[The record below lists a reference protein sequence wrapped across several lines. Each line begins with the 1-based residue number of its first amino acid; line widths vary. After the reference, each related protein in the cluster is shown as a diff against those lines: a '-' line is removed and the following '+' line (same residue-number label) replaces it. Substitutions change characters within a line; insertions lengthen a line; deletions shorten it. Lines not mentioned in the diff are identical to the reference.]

1 MTSHDLVHQVRLAQ
15 PDCMGLRRFPTKEHQ
30 KLDWRGRDEVCREI
44 LCKVSEELRREGPSR
59 TTPVHIFQLMG
70 QDSFED
76 AGGVEAFRNQSTRQY
91 MQGRTIL
98 LFPRTTAPSPVHV
111 PTSLLRD
118 LDVQVAADYR
128 DPVPELS
135 STRLRAR
142 LTELS
147 HGAHLG
153 APPEGIHES
162 VWRLALARRL
172 YAPLAPSARRVLI
185 GVLGAPGSGKS
196 TLGRS
201 MSQRLC
207 GVRHLSGGDFHRAAC
222 DVLGERY
229 GDGRSLQ
236 RHARRDGPIK
246 DEQSHFVFSC
256 QAEALRQLGTAGFEV
271 VLIDVKDV
279 SQLLILESACLSAFE
294 PVPPPPPS
302 APPSPST
309 SAPCPPTRPEAGTAL
324 PNTACDARPIALDAL
339 LVLQCTQATLLDR
352 LKKRGGREGD
362 WFKEEER
369 LKKWFGDDMGVR
381 ADQLKSYTSSRAL
394 TKVMTL

>member
-15 PDCMGLRRFPTKEHQ
+15 PDCMGLRRFPTREHQ
-30 KLDWRGRDEVCREI
+30 KLDWNGRDKVCREI
-44 LCKVSEELRREGPSR
+44 FSKVSEELRREGGPSR
-59 TTPVHIFQLMG
+59 TTPVHIFQLRG

-229 GDGRSLQ
+229 GDGRWLQ
-236 RHARRDGPIK
+236 QHTRHDGPIK

-279 SQLLILESACLSAFE
+279 SQLVILESACLSAFE

-302 APPSPST
+302 APPSATRARPMVPVLRPALCSPAT
-309 SAPCPPTRPEAGTAL
+309 RSAPP
-324 PNTACDARPIALDAL
+324 ARPGSAHSPPRRQPLRAP
-339 LVLQCTQATLLDR
+339 
-352 LKKRGGREGD
+352 RG
-362 WFKEEER
+362 
-369 LKKWFGDDMGVR
+369 
-381 ADQLKSYTSSRAL
+381 A
-394 TKVMTL
+394 

>member
-1 MTSHDLVHQVRLAQ
+1 MPPRHAHRSAVESHY
-15 PDCMGLRRFPTKEHQ
+15 E
-30 KLDWRGRDEVCREI
+30 
-44 LCKVSEELRREGPSR
+44 
-59 TTPVHIFQLMG
+59 
-70 QDSFED
+70 
-76 AGGVEAFRNQSTRQY
+76 
-91 MQGRTIL
+91 
-98 LFPRTTAPSPVHV
+98 
-111 PTSLLRD
+111 
-118 LDVQVAADYR
+118 
-128 DPVPELS
+128 
-135 STRLRAR
+135 
-142 LTELS
+142 
-147 HGAHLG
+147 
-153 APPEGIHES
+153 
-162 VWRLALARRL
+162 
-172 YAPLAPSARRVLI
+172 PLAPSARRVLI

-229 GDGRSLQ
+229 GDGRSL

-309 SAPCPPTRPEAGTAL
+309 SAQRPPTRPEAGTAL
-324 PNTACDARPIALDAL
+324 PNTACDARPIAFDAL
-339 LVLQCTQATLLDR
+339 LVLQCTQATLLAR
-352 LKKRGGREGD
+352 LKARGGREGD
-362 WFKEEER
+362 WFNEEER
-369 LKKWFGDDMGVR
+369 LKKWFGGDIVR

>member
-1 MTSHDLVHQVRLAQ
+1 MPPRHAHRSSVESHY
-15 PDCMGLRRFPTKEHQ
+15 E
-30 KLDWRGRDEVCREI
+30 
-44 LCKVSEELRREGPSR
+44 
-59 TTPVHIFQLMG
+59 
-70 QDSFED
+70 
-76 AGGVEAFRNQSTRQY
+76 
-91 MQGRTIL
+91 
-98 LFPRTTAPSPVHV
+98 
-111 PTSLLRD
+111 
-118 LDVQVAADYR
+118 
-128 DPVPELS
+128 
-135 STRLRAR
+135 
-142 LTELS
+142 
-147 HGAHLG
+147 
-153 APPEGIHES
+153 
-162 VWRLALARRL
+162 
-172 YAPLAPSARRVLI
+172 PLAPSARRVLI

-279 SQLLILESACLSAFE
+279 SQLVILESACLSAFE

-309 SAPCPPTRPEAGTAL
+309 SAQRPPTRPEAGTAL

-362 WFKEEER
+362 WFDEEKR

>member
-44 LCKVSEELRREGPSR
+44 LCKVSEELSREGPSR

-118 LDVQVAADYR
+118 LDVRVAADYR

-279 SQLLILESACLSAFE
+279 SQLVILESACLSAFE

-309 SAPCPPTRPEAGTAL
+309 SAQRPPTRPEAGTAL

-362 WFKEEER
+362 WFDEEKR